1 MTRIDSDEKFE
12 AASGGDRFGKTD
24 LNVCGGRSLC
34 VCGGGEVMKNGFK
47 IQTNVLKRSFPFSF
61 NRFKKKNGAGWTLR
75 SMAASPCRCQER
87 VVAPSGTPVSATT
100 SSSGGSP
107 SAFFTHGR
115 IRVRSLKAD
124 QALWVHSTGGRPAT
138 NAQSQLGRKQ
148 TQSIKQLYVTFD
160 IGAIKQS
167 TFA

>member
-1 MTRIDSDEKFE
+1 MKNLKLLQ
-12 AASGGDRFGKTD
+12 ADRFGKTD

-34 VCGGGEVMKNGFK
+34 VCVWGGGEVMKNGFK